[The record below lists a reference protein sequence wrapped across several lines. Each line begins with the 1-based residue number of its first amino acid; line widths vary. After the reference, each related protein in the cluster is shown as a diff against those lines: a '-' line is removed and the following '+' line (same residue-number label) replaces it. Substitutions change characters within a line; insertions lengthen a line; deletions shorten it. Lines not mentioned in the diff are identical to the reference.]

1 MKSFVRILNYIRKYS
16 LLAFLNVLFNIFFII
31 FSLASLSMIIPFLNL
46 LFDKE
51 ITEETVI
58 PLLPDFNYSTDYL
71 IGIFNHHFI
80 KVIVEHGKIEALI
93 FICGLVVII
102 FFFKNIFR
110 YMALFVL
117 APIRNGVVRDIR
129 DQLYKK
135 ILALPISYFS
145 EERKGDILSRM
156 TADVQEI
163 EHCIMSTLEV
173 TFKEPLTI
181 IFYLGFMFFV
191 SPQLTVFVL
200 VMLLVTALIVGSI
213 GRSLKRKSTKG
224 QAKLGDLIS
233 IIEES
238 LTGLRII
245 KAFTA
250 ERSQEEKF
258 TKENNTYLGIMTR
271 IQRRRDLSS
280 PLSEFLGI
288 SIIVTVLWFGGSLV
302 LNQEGGF
309 DAAVFIGFMVI
320 FSQLIPPA
328 KSFSSAFY
336 NIQKGL
342 ASADRVNRI
351 LDAQIRI
358 IEQPDAKPIK
368 EFKDKIEFRNM
379 SFAYYNFDDQKVLDS
394 IDITIK
400 KGRMVALV
408 GQSGA
413 GKTTLV
419 DLLPRLYDPI
429 EGEILID
436 GINIKNYKIG
446 DLRKLMGVV
455 TQESILF
462 NDSVYNNISFG
473 VKNATKEDIIEAAKI
488 ANAHDFITKMEN
500 GYDTLIGDRG
510 DKMSGGEKQR
520 LTIARA
526 ILNDPPI
533 LILDEATSSLDT
545 HSEKLVQEAIY
556 KLMKN
561 RTSIVIAHRLSTI
574 QYADEI
580 IVMQEGKTIEKGNH
594 IGLMA
599 KDGVYRR
606 LVDLQAF

>member
-1 MKSFVRILNYIRKYS
+1 
-16 LLAFLNVLFNIFFII
+16 
-31 FSLASLSMIIPFLNL
+31 
-46 LFDKE
+46 
-51 ITEETVI
+51 
-58 PLLPDFNYSTDYL
+58 
-71 IGIFNHHFI
+71 
-80 KVIVEHGKIEALI
+80 
-93 FICGLVVII
+93 
-102 FFFKNIFR
+102 
-110 YMALFVL
+110 MALFAL

-129 DQLYKK
+129 EQLYRK
-135 ILALPISYFS
+135 ILVLPVSYFS

-181 IFYLGFMFFV
+181 AFYLGFMFFI

-200 VMLLVTALIVGSI
+200 VMLVVTALVVGSI
-213 GRSLKRKSTKG
+213 GRSLKRKSTRG
-224 QAKLGDLIS
+224 QAKLGELIS

-245 KAFTA
+245 KAFNA
-250 ERSQEEKF
+250 EESQENKF
-258 TKENNTYLGIMTR
+258 VKENTVYLHIMTR

-288 SIIVTVLWFGGSLV
+288 AIIVVVLWFGGSLV
-302 LNQEGGF
+302 LDPESGME
-309 DAAVFIGFMVI
+309 AAVFIGFMVI

-342 ASADRVNRI
+342 ASADRINKI
-351 LDAQIRI
+351 LDAEIKI
-358 IEQPDAKPIK
+358 IEKKDARKIK
-368 EFKDKIEFRNM
+368 EFSQSIEFKDV
-379 SFAYYNFDDQKVLDS
+379 SFAYFNFDDKKVLDK
-394 IDITIK
+394 INVTIK
-400 KGRMVALV
+400 KGKMVALV

-419 DLLPRLYDPI
+419 DLLPRFYDPI
-429 EGEILID
+429 EGGILID
-436 GINIKNYKIG
+436 GVNIKDYKLG
-446 DLRKLMGVV
+446 DLRKLLGVV

-462 NDSVYNNISFG
+462 NDSVYNNISIG
-473 VKNATKEDIIEAAKI
+473 VENASKEEIINAAKI
-488 ANAHDFITKMEN
+488 ANAHDFITQLEY

-510 DKMSGGEKQR
+510 DKLSGGEKQR

-545 HSEKLVQEAIY
+545 QSEKLVQDAIY

-580 IVMQEGKTIEKGNH
+580 IVMQEGQIIEQGNH

-599 KDGVYRR
+599 KNGVYRK